1 MQMDYETLI
10 TIQGYVKIFL
20 IIITFIIF
28 YSWVYSMYK
37 NEKNGEKDYEKYS
50 NLVLDDKID
59 SKVLE
64 PRDENSDKKEKTI

>member
-37 NEKNGEKDYEKYS
+37 NEKNGKKDYEKYS

>member
-37 NEKNGEKDYEKYS
+37 NEKNGKKDYEKYS
-50 NLVLDDKID
+50 TLVLDDKID